1 MGIPHLYREI
11 VKKDPSI
18 IVNKIPDCTRLFL
31 DFNGIIHNSANRIKS
46 KYIENP
52 NKYQDIDIEDIL
64 FKEII
69 IQTNEIVSA
78 CKPSELLYI
87 AVDGVAPLAK
97 QHQQRKRR
105 YLSAYTNQIIN
116 EFKDH
121 NNIPYLNWDSNQI
134 TPGTSFM
141 INLNKYLKEYYST
154 NKFDYKVIVSG
165 SDEAGE
171 GEHKAIRYI
180 KDQNIK
186 NQTQTNQTNQTN
198 QKKPQPQIDVIY
210 GLDADL
216 IMLTLT
222 CGVENIYLMREADP
236 NFNYID
242 IKRLRRNISLYLYD
256 SEDISYMYD
265 YVVICFL
272 LGNDFLPN
280 IPCLKLRFNGLTILC
295 NTYKEIYNKLQTN
308 LVNYESNKY
317 KINYN
322 FIKLLVETISKTED
336 KLMQEITLEYNKVTT
351 NKPHTSSS
359 SPMEKLMSQ
368 IDDYPLKNKMTD
380 LIDPVNNQKWRMSY
394 YHYLFD
400 DHTESTIKSSV
411 INYIEGLHWNINY
424 YFNNEYSKTWHYSYN
439 YAPCMTDL
447 FKYISTIGSNFPIN
461 FKDSHII
468 NESMQLL
475 MVLPPQSVDI
485 LPNQLKPYMQNIEYG
500 CLHYYPKQFKRS
512 TYLKYFGWEMVPI
525 LPDINLDYLI
535 DKLKIKVS

>member
-1 MGIPHLYREI
+1 M
-11 VKKDPSI
+11 
-18 IVNKIPDCTRLFL
+18 
-31 DFNGIIHNSANRIKS
+31 
-46 KYIENP
+46 
-52 NKYQDIDIEDIL
+52 
-64 FKEII
+64 
-69 IQTNEIVSA
+69 
-78 CKPSELLYI
+78 
-87 AVDGVAPLAK
+87 AK

-121 NNIPYLNWDSNQI
+121 NSIPYLNWDSNQI

-141 INLNKYLKEYYST
+141 INLNKYLKDYYDI

-180 KDQNIK
+180 KDQNQK
-186 NQTQTNQTNQTN
+186 QNQTNQTN
-198 QKKPQPQIDVIY
+198 PEIDVIY

-242 IKRLRRNISLYLYD
+242 MKRLRRNISLYLYD

-295 NTYKEIYNKLQTN
+295 NTYKEIYNKLQVN

-322 FIKLLVETISKTED
+322 FIKLLVEAISKMED
-336 KLMQEITLEYNKVTT
+336 KLMQEITIEYNKTTT
-351 NKPHTSSS
+351 NKPYSASS
-359 SPMEKLMSQ
+359 SPMEKLMNQ

-400 DHTESTIKSSV
+400 ELGFVLI
-411 INYIEGLHWNINY
+411 
-424 YFNNEYSKTWHYSYN
+424 
-439 YAPCMTDL
+439 
-447 FKYISTIGSNFPIN
+447 IS
-461 FKDSHII
+461 
-468 NESMQLL
+468 
-475 MVLPPQSVDI
+475 
-485 LPNQLKPYMQNIEYG
+485 
-500 CLHYYPKQFKRS
+500 
-512 TYLKYFGWEMVPI
+512 
-525 LPDINLDYLI
+525 
-535 DKLKIKVS
+535 